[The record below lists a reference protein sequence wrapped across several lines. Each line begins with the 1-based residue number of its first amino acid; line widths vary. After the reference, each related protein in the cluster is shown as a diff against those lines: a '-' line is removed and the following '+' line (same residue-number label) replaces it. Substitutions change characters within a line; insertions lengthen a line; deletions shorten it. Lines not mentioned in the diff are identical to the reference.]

1 MVDATDLKSVEIFLV
16 PVRVRPWAPDLIIK
30 KPICVYC
37 TNGKYMTENNTFQP
51 DLSLYKSEKGFKKMM
66 SWYEKVCS
74 EITVDYNSI
83 FVETRFGKTHIIEA
97 GDPSQ
102 KPVLLI
108 PGVAGCAPLWRHQ
121 INSFSKEFRV
131 LAIDIVGQPGKSAP
145 NPPSVFNEDYT
156 NWLEDIIRSLD
167 LVKPH
172 IVGVSTGGT
181 TAMDMAIKNSD
192 MIDKTVMC
200 GPTGLARARL
210 PFRQWLLTAR
220 KKDTDVL
227 SDDLTASSFSKPR
240 SGETFGSFDRQLARG
255 MALGTKHY
263 RVDKS
268 LGIYNEKTSRVD
280 IIKALKVIGKF
291 FFSVDKKRL
300 KSFQN
305 EGLLI
310 FGEFEVLYNPWKIT
324 KRLQKLIPSLQI
336 EIVKDAGHAAIYD
349 QPEAVNKLVLEFL
362 RKG

>member
-1 MVDATDLKSVEIFLV
+1 
-16 PVRVRPWAPDLIIK
+16 
-30 KPICVYC
+30 
-37 TNGKYMTENNTFQP
+37 MTENFDYKP
-51 DLSLYKSEKGFKKMM
+51 DLSLYKSEEGYKKMM
-66 SWYEKVCS
+66 SWYNRVQE
-74 EITVDYNSI
+74 EISVDHESV
-83 FVETRFGKTHIIEA
+83 FADTRFGKTHIILA
-97 GDPSQ
+97 GKENLKSI
-102 KPVLLI
+102 LLI

-121 INSFSKEFRV
+121 INAFSEHFRV
-131 LAIDIVGQPGKSAP
+131 LAIDIVGQPGKSAAS
-145 NPPSVFNEDYT
+145 PPSVFNDDFT
-156 NWLEDIIRSLD
+156 DWLEDIIHSLNLD
-167 LVKPH
+167 RPH

-181 TAMDMAIKNSD
+181 TAMDMAIRKPD
-192 MIDKTVMC
+192 LIDKTVMC

-220 KKDTDVL
+220 KKNTDAL

-268 LGIYNEKTSRVD
+268 LGVYNEKTSRVD

-300 KSFQN
+300 KSFKN
-305 EGLLI
+305 KGLLI
-310 FGEFEVLYNPWKIT
+310 FGEFEVLYNPWKIS

-349 QPEAVNKLVLEFL
+349 QPEAVNKLVLDFL

>member
-1 MVDATDLKSVEIFLV
+1 
-16 PVRVRPWAPDLIIK
+16 
-30 KPICVYC
+30 
-37 TNGKYMTENNTFQP
+37 MTENFDYKP
-51 DLSLYKSEKGFKKMM
+51 DLSLYKSEEGYKKMM
-66 SWYEKVCS
+66 SWYNRVQE
-74 EITVDYNSI
+74 EISVDHESV
-83 FVETRFGKTHIIEA
+83 FADTRFGKTHIILA
-97 GDPSQ
+97 GKENLKSI
-102 KPVLLI
+102 LLI

-121 INSFSKEFRV
+121 INAFSEHFRV
-131 LAIDIVGQPGKSAP
+131 FAIDIVGQPGKSAA
-145 NPPSVFNEDYT
+145 NPPSVFNDDFT
-156 NWLEDIIRSLD
+156 DWLEDIIHSLNLD
-167 LVKPH
+167 RPH

-181 TAMDMAIKNSD
+181 TAMDMAIRNPD
-192 MIDKTVMC
+192 LIDKTVMC

-220 KKDTDVL
+220 KKNTDAL

-268 LGIYNEKTSRVD
+268 LGVYNEKTSRVD
-280 IIKALKVIGKF
+280 IMKALRVIGKF

-300 KSFQN
+300 KSFKN
-305 EGLLI
+305 KGLLI
-310 FGEFEVLYNPWKIT
+310 FGEFEVLYNPWKIS

-349 QPEAVNKLVLEFL
+349 QPKAVNKLVLDFL

>member
-1 MVDATDLKSVEIFLV
+1 
-16 PVRVRPWAPDLIIK
+16 
-30 KPICVYC
+30 
-37 TNGKYMTENNTFQP
+37 MTENFDYKP
-51 DLSLYKSEKGFKKMM
+51 DLSLYKSEEGYKKMM
-66 SWYEKVCS
+66 SWYNRVQE
-74 EITVDYNSI
+74 EISVDHESV
-83 FVETRFGKTHIIEA
+83 FADTRFGKTHIILA
-97 GDPSQ
+97 GKENLKSI
-102 KPVLLI
+102 LLI

-121 INSFSKEFRV
+121 INAFSEHFRV
-131 LAIDIVGQPGKSAP
+131 FAIDIVGQPGKSAA
-145 NPPSVFNEDYT
+145 NPPSVFNDDFT
-156 NWLEDIIRSLD
+156 DWLEDIIHSLNLD
-167 LVKPH
+167 RPH

-181 TAMDMAIKNSD
+181 TAMDMAIRNPD
-192 MIDKTVMC
+192 LIDKTVMC

-220 KKDTDVL
+220 KKNTDAL

-268 LGIYNEKTSRVD
+268 LGVYNEKTSRVD

-300 KSFQN
+300 KSFKN
-305 EGLLI
+305 KGLLI
-310 FGEFEVLYNPWKIT
+310 FGEFEVLYNPWNIS

-349 QPEAVNKLVLEFL
+349 QPKAVNKLVLDFL

>member
-1 MVDATDLKSVEIFLV
+1 
-16 PVRVRPWAPDLIIK
+16 
-30 KPICVYC
+30 
-37 TNGKYMTENNTFQP
+37 MTENFDYKP
-51 DLSLYKSEKGFKKMM
+51 DLSLYKSEEGYKKMM
-66 SWYEKVCS
+66 SWYNRVQE
-74 EITVDYNSI
+74 EISVDHESV
-83 FVETRFGKTHIIEA
+83 FADTRFGKTHIILA
-97 GDPSQ
+97 GKENLKSI
-102 KPVLLI
+102 LLI

-121 INSFSKEFRV
+121 INAFSEHFRV
-131 LAIDIVGQPGKSAP
+131 LAIDIVGQPGKSAA
-145 NPPSVFNEDYT
+145 NPPSVFNDDFT
-156 NWLEDIIRSLD
+156 DWLEDIIHSLNLD
-167 LVKPH
+167 RPH

-181 TAMDMAIKNSD
+181 TAMDMAIRKPD
-192 MIDKTVMC
+192 LIDKTVMC

-220 KKDTDVL
+220 KKNTDAL

-268 LGIYNEKTSRVD
+268 LGVYNEKTSRVD

-291 FFSVDKKRL
+291 FFSVDKKRV
-300 KSFQN
+300 KSFKN
-305 EGLLI
+305 KGLLI
-310 FGEFEVLYNPWKIT
+310 FGEFEVLYNPWKIS

-349 QPEAVNKLVLEFL
+349 QPQAVNKLVLDFL

>member
-1 MVDATDLKSVEIFLV
+1 
-16 PVRVRPWAPDLIIK
+16 
-30 KPICVYC
+30 
-37 TNGKYMTENNTFQP
+37 MTENFDYKP
-51 DLSLYKSEKGFKKMM
+51 DLTLYKSEEGYKKMM
-66 SWYEKVCS
+66 SWYNRVQE
-74 EITVDYNSI
+74 EILVDHESV
-83 FVETRFGKTHIIEA
+83 FADTRFGKTHIILA
-97 GDPSQ
+97 GKENLKSI
-102 KPVLLI
+102 LLI

-121 INSFSKEFRV
+121 INAFSEHFRV
-131 LAIDIVGQPGKSAP
+131 FAIDIVGQPGKSAA
-145 NPPSVFNEDYT
+145 NPPSVFNDDFT
-156 NWLEDIIRSLD
+156 DWLEDIIHSLNLD
-167 LVKPH
+167 RPH

-181 TAMDMAIKNSD
+181 TAMDMAIRKPD
-192 MIDKTVMC
+192 LIDKTVMC

-210 PFRQWLLTAR
+210 SFRQWLLTAR
-220 KKDTDVL
+220 KKNTDAL

-268 LGIYNEKTSRVD
+268 LGVYNEKTSRVD

-300 KSFQN
+300 KSFKN
-305 EGLLI
+305 KGLLI
-310 FGEFEVLYNPWKIT
+310 FGEFEVLYNPWNIS

-349 QPEAVNKLVLEFL
+349 QPKAVNKLVLDFL